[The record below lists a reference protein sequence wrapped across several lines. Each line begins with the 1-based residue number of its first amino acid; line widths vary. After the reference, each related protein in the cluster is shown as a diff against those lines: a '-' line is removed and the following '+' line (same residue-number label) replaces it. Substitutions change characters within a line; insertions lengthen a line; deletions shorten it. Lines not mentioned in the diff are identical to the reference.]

1 MIAEKVDDVRSV
13 FGVVA
18 WQGVSRSQLALAS
31 LVLIGLIGLLGY
43 PERTMA
49 QVPGLT
55 LETEGFGEQGFVVLV
70 RGEDGEMIQV
80 EVSDDLATWQALLAP
95 AAITNGEARLVD
107 PEALTRTWRFYR
119 AILLAD
125 GTTPPQPEPGEE
137 PGISP
142 AQLVLLSGDTVPL
155 RLNGVDGVSPEWVF
169 EVNGIPGGTPELG
182 ELMVSPNDPSL
193 FFYSAPEVPPSSP
206 IVVRGRHLTRS
217 DLSFEASLDVQ
228 PIVGELEVVPG
239 TTTLAVGDR
248 VTFQAGIRL
257 VGLGYIPLNRGF
269 WSVNGQLG
277 GDPGRGIIDEN
288 GHYRAPLTLP
298 DPRPAAIEVGFSLGE
313 TAAVLAT
320 ASVTLVDFDVT
331 PRVFRALD
339 IGASTAITARLRRS
353 DGTDNVVPTTN
364 LRFESSFPA
373 AASVDPS
380 GLIEIGTEAGIATI
394 EVTETTFGL
403 QDTVTVA
410 SEPHAFFAMPTFEL
424 LTQDDAFLGRRS
436 GPDLDFESIEVTR
449 PGVIFDLTPRM
460 FFQKSP
466 FTIIGQ
472 DPDEIIDVEAHP
484 DIAISGDGTQVL
496 DFDGDAPG
504 APSVG
509 FRATGTTAVVER
521 TSSVVEVGD
530 VPGQGQV
537 IFHYNDGLQE
547 REQRMN
553 VIFSRLELSVEAPS
567 QAYVT
572 EWLTLDVTVNNPRPD
587 SDFVGRTPIR
597 ITLKSNEV
605 VLDPLDRE
613 TFFVTGDRLMEEVT
627 EYRGEIAAAPNTI
640 NTGLGNNETRS
651 LSVAISPRSAGSK
664 TFVIQVLND
673 PGIPTQEVTVEFLR
687 PTLRVNTP
695 WAAGGTRVGYGA
707 IDGSKI
713 VQNSYVD
720 FTIADGPAPMD
731 FPADLSGTPYR
742 TLDPLVWRIKRPGG
756 EELVVPLNPRNEA
769 LPFQFTGTFDALGPY
784 EISQGFR
791 DRPEVRSE
799 SLTVEVVGPT
809 AFGALAESLDVDD
822 APISVAN
829 QFASFQLLQAPRNA
843 WRPGGRTPLS
853 IQFYNGEKEA
863 TYVGLVETIDGE
875 PRAFSYMSLEHE
887 SYGVSLGFADPLPGS
902 NVTGYVD
909 DRVFPGTGQ
918 MDVEIAVPSR
928 VPLDGEGADDIFVLR
943 PSQSIRRRLTELDE
957 GVDVISH
964 SATAE
969 RDNSILSAQRVVA
982 PGIGRARFQNE
993 RDESFIRQG
1002 VRIPGAGLILQPNR
1016 IPIASQRVR
1025 DAVSAGVLPAGADRA
1040 KIVVQG
1046 TQGFVESLQAGSP
1059 TFELGTG
1066 VALANMEIDLN
1077 REALILELETLLP
1090 SPIRSRDFSRGDFQ
1104 PRDIKITFA
1113 DGVVWVGHL
1122 SFYATELRPQYAGEP
1137 DLPMNAQL
1145 GENAPPATTGFIVL
1159 NFGIPAPSRLEL
1171 TPSLPPC
1178 WDSNGNGVGDPAEDL
1193 NGDSRFDEEDCSG
1206 ATNFRSA
1213 PVVQPMIGFERIRD
1227 PQGGAPRVQ
1236 SFVQTVPAFI
1246 GSIHVYGN
1254 PIDERRLLPDG
1265 SLSDRGQPDGLPDF
1279 VSARV
1284 GAEQLTA
1291 GWQGNIADI
1300 VTFTAYNVT
1309 ANVVADLEE
1318 RGFDFSEVGEL
1329 PINEVYDRYST
1340 FRPGSG
1346 LSLDSIL
1353 DARTPPTASVWVDHE
1368 AFGGDLDSNNDVLFG
1383 EVPNQDYFAG
1393 VLDQLYQQK
1402 RMKRSLQV

>member
-1 MIAEKVDDVRSV
+1 M
-13 FGVVA
+13 
-18 WQGVSRSQLALAS
+18 
-31 LVLIGLIGLLGY
+31 
-43 PERTMA
+43 
-49 QVPGLT
+49 
-55 LETEGFGEQGFVVLV
+55 
-70 RGEDGEMIQV
+70 
-80 EVSDDLATWQALLAP
+80 
-95 AAITNGEARLVD
+95 
-107 PEALTRTWRFYR
+107 
-119 AILLAD
+119 
-125 GTTPPQPEPGEE
+125 
-137 PGISP
+137 
-142 AQLVLLSGDTVPL
+142 
-155 RLNGVDGVSPEWVF
+155 
-169 EVNGIPGGTPELG
+169 
-182 ELMVSPNDPSL
+182 
-193 FFYSAPEVPPSSP
+193 
-206 IVVRGRHLTRS
+206 
-217 DLSFEASLDVQ
+217 
-228 PIVGELEVVPG
+228 
-239 TTTLAVGDR
+239 
-248 VTFQAGIRL
+248 
-257 VGLGYIPLNRGF
+257 
-269 WSVNGQLG
+269 
-277 GDPGRGIIDEN
+277 
-288 GHYRAPLTLP
+288 
-298 DPRPAAIEVGFSLGE
+298 
-313 TAAVLAT
+313 
-320 ASVTLVDFDVT
+320 
-331 PRVFRALD
+331 
-339 IGASTAITARLRRS
+339 
-353 DGTDNVVPTTN
+353 
-364 LRFESSFPA
+364 
-373 AASVDPS
+373 
-380 GLIEIGTEAGIATI
+380 
-394 EVTETTFGL
+394 
-403 QDTVTVA
+403 
-410 SEPHAFFAMPTFEL
+410 
-424 LTQDDAFLGRRS
+424 
-436 GPDLDFESIEVTR
+436 
-449 PGVIFDLTPRM
+449 
-460 FFQKSP
+460 
-466 FTIIGQ
+466 
-472 DPDEIIDVEAHP
+472 
-484 DIAISGDGTQVL
+484 
-496 DFDGDAPG
+496 
-504 APSVG
+504 
-509 FRATGTTAVVER
+509 
-521 TSSVVEVGD
+521 
-530 VPGQGQV
+530 
-537 IFHYNDGLQE
+537 
-547 REQRMN
+547 
-553 VIFSRLELSVEAPS
+553 
-567 QAYVT
+567 
-572 EWLTLDVTVNNPRPD
+572 
-587 SDFVGRTPIR
+587 
-597 ITLKSNEV
+597 
-605 VLDPLDRE
+605 
-613 TFFVTGDRLMEEVT
+613 
-627 EYRGEIAAAPNTI
+627 
-640 NTGLGNNETRS
+640 
-651 LSVAISPRSAGSK
+651 
-664 TFVIQVLND
+664 
-673 PGIPTQEVTVEFLR
+673 
-687 PTLRVNTP
+687 
-695 WAAGGTRVGYGA
+695 
-707 IDGSKI
+707 
-713 VQNSYVD
+713 
-720 FTIADGPAPMD
+720 
-731 FPADLSGTPYR
+731 
-742 TLDPLVWRIKRPGG
+742 WRIKRPGG

-791 DRPEVRSE
+791 DRPEARSE

-1402 RMKRSLQV
+1402 RIGQGTFVQSFVNLLSAAELADEINLRIRPYRPLAERTPTGIDRRLFGIDLDAVFYDAVTFRGLTDEQANGPGLLAVPVIQGALSSPLTSNRLVPRFGGTSGGYFDVTASAVGSYRVDSKLPGVDFPGVHTGYLIEGTPSDLRDPRNDLEEDDIRDVLIRRDLSLPEPEHGGIIQEQPFLGSRQKRRVLTFSQNEDGKEPLLTGLREDFRFEIATDSPNVEPRHPDSFQFRAALQVRERVVPTAPPFDLIVSTQSTGNEKILKAVVDAAVDLAVDVAGTVVLNFVSGGGYSAACRDQTVGSAVKGAVSTLVLDLADEELLEPYVDEGPRKVINFAGEFILKGLQTEPQGIASFDVSNITPRFQDQITMIGGRRVKTGTNIRFNRPKILDFCELARVPFEVLKDEIKDTYSPESFGGLGSAEAVGIKTLGVAVSAQREMNSTYTALFNVARKIEIRPDEPKAVRLADLPYQEVFPNGYPYPDEVSDSELVETLVSASQASQNDEPMREAALMILRTLRGDGLVRDVERDEVDASAEAPASESFYESYTLRIGAMPALSTVIAPRSLVDDQAFIDGVVGEFAVMPGETQIPVAVSAVATASRSNENANAGASIRAEALEMILRNAVLVP